1 MNDDCDIHFNA
12 QNDSDIASPEA
23 LEAMG
28 ISQAVYS
35 ELYTVVGHQP
45 TVDELSTL
53 LAMWNLSGR
62 RQGLLTWLKG
72 QPHVA
77 ERHEYLVN
85 DAEPQSKEIREPR
98 VKDCLDIARQLF
110 PLRRDGSVPPQHD
123 TLRHSGDALYLVG
136 DVSELFVNS
145 DYGRQYLHLVD
156 DAIALDSDDETRAY
170 IEMILSAFMNNGT
183 LLTQCPVGRGGLFGT
198 LLRCAAPAGLGFDII
213 CCREVRL
220 DAFLFGEQG
229 VRYLVSIEEPQ
240 EDFFLVKLT
249 EARLNCCFLGRATKG
264 RIVVDGMDFGES
276 RQYSPLD

>member
-1 MNDDCDIHFNA
+1 MNADHDNIANPLDN
-12 QNDSDIASPEA
+12 SEVASPEA

-28 ISQAVYS
+28 ISQPVYA
-35 ELYTVVGHQP
+35 ELYTIVGHQP

-53 LAMWNLSGR
+53 LAMWTLSGR
-62 RQGLLTWLKG
+62 RQGLLSWLKG
-72 QPHVA
+72 QPHIA
-77 ERHEYLVN
+77 QRNDYIVN
-85 DAEPQSKEIREPR
+85 DAEPESQAIREPR

-110 PLRRDGSVPPQHD
+110 PPRHTSAPPQHD
-123 TLRHSGDALYLVG
+123 TLRHSGDALYMVG

-145 DYGRQYLHLVD
+145 DYGRQYLHLVEN
-156 DAIALDSDDETRAY
+156 AITLDSNDETRSY
-170 IEMILSAFMNNGT
+170 IEMILNAFADSGT
-183 LLTQCPVGRGGLFGT
+183 ILTQCPVGRGGLFGT

-249 EARLNCCFLGRATKG
+249 EARLNCCFLGRVTKG
-264 RIVVDGMDFGES
+264 RIVVDSMDFGS
-276 RQYSPLD
+276 VGAYSPRE